1 MADDEA
7 NLVGV
12 GLAEAIGQVRSEL
25 EKAITD
31 GAQSAVAFRAG
42 PVDLEFEVA
51 FTRTGGVQGGF
62 QLSVLSLG
70 AKRERSSTATHTV
83 KVSLTP
89 VDREGR
95 DKLIGDVGKREVGKK

>member
-1 MADDEA
+1 MVGDQADLA
-7 NLVGV
+7 GV

-25 EKAITD
+25 EKAIKE
-31 GAQSAVAFRAG
+31 GAGSDVAFKAG
-42 PVDLEFEVA
+42 PVELEFEVG

-70 AKRERSSTATHTV
+70 AKRERSSTATHAV

-95 DKLIGDVGKREVGKK
+95 DKLIGDAGRREAGKK

>member
-1 MADDEA
+1 MADNEA

-12 GLAEAIGQVRSEL
+12 GLADAIGQVRSEL
-25 EKAITD
+25 EQAITD